1 MLALETAAG
10 RPFGKAWSHYL
21 LGSLAY
27 ETNRLPEAV
36 QHFDQVIT
44 LHQET
49 SALALNDA
57 MLGAALA
64 RQALGRAD
72 EAAALLD
79 EAEEFILST
88 NSITFLTN
96 LHSLRARIA
105 LMQGDLYSA
114 QAWAQATSIR
124 ASPGPLMFVEV
135 PPLTA
140 ARVLLADGG
149 KQAARDALVLVSE
162 VEERCRREHN
172 LRYRI
177 AALSLQ
183 AVAMAKLGRQGLA
196 LETSELSIE
205 LARRS
210 GIVRTFVDLGPP
222 MAGLLH
228 KLAPRT
234 PHTAYVDR
242 LLAAFAA
249 TGTDGE
255 GQPQSNRIEPLTPR
269 ELQILPLLQRRFSN
283 EEIARELGI
292 SILTVK
298 RHTGSLYA
306 KLVVS
311 GRKDAVRRAVSLGL
325 LSPGD

>member
-1 MLALETAAG
+1 M
-10 RPFGKAWSHYL
+10 AWSHYL
-21 LGSLAY
+21 LGALTY

-36 QHFDQVIT
+36 HHFDQVVA

-88 NSITFLTN
+88 NSIPFLTN

-105 LMQGDLYSA
+105 LMQGDLGSA
-114 QAWAQATSIR
+114 QAWTHVTPMRMNA
-124 ASPGPLMFVEV
+124 GPLMFLEV

-140 ARVLLADGG
+140 ARVLLADPG
-149 KQAARDALVLVSE
+149 KKAAQEALALVSE

-172 LRYRI
+172 FRYLI
-177 AALSLQ
+177 AVLSLQ
-183 AVAMAKLGRQGLA
+183 AVAMAKLGRQRPA
-196 LETSELSIE
+196 LERLENSVD

-210 GIVRTFVDLGPP
+210 GFVRTFVDLGPP

-228 KLAPRT
+228 SLASRT

-249 TGTDGE
+249 AGTDGG

-269 ELQILPLLQRRFSN
+269 ELQILPLLQRRYSN
-283 EEIARELGI
+283 EEIAGELGI

-306 KLVVS
+306 KLDVS
-311 GRKDAVRRAVSLGL
+311 GRKDAVRRAATLGL